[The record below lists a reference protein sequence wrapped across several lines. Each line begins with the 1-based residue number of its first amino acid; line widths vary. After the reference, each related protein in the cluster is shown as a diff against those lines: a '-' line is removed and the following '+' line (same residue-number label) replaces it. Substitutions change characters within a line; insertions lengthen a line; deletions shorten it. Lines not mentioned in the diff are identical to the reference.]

1 MADEPHP
8 AAQAVIAESEDAP
21 VPPSNGLS
29 PESAR
34 ARLEDIMG
42 DLPVEDVANTAEYS
56 IPGPETTERDVPIR
70 VYEPDADPPYPIL
83 VYYHGG
89 GFMVG
94 SLDTHDNI
102 CAALTNRADCLT
114 LSVDYRLT
122 PEHAFPAG
130 LEDAFA
136 AVRWAEEFAGKINGD
151 PDRIA
156 VAGDSAG
163 GNLSAAV
170 TLMLRDH
177 GGPDLVHQ
185 GLIYPGTAS
194 PLLHDLPSHEE
205 NAEGYFLEMPTV
217 EWYYH
222 NYVQSPADVRNPYA
236 SPLLAEDLSG
246 LPDATVI
253 TAGFD
258 PIRDEG
264 IEYAEALAADG
275 VAVDHRHYEEM
286 IHAFVSLP
294 KAIPQGEQA
303 LDELGANLAAAFGT
317 A

>member
-1 MADEPHP
+1 MAD
-8 AAQAVIAESEDAP
+8 SAP
-21 VPPSNGLS
+21 VPPSNGLA
-29 PESAR
+29 PGAAR
-34 ARLEDIMG
+34 ARLENIMG
-42 DLPVEDVANTAEYS
+42 DLPVEPVANTENYA
-56 IPGPETTERDVPIR
+56 ITGPAGDVPVR
-70 VYEPDADPPYPIL
+70 VYEPDADPPYPVL

-94 SLDTHDNI
+94 SLDTHDNV

-114 LSVDYRLT
+114 VSVDYRLA
-122 PEHAFPAG
+122 PEHPFPAG
-130 LEDAFA
+130 LEDAYA
-136 AVRWAEEFAGKINGD
+136 AVQWAEAFATKINGD

-170 TLMLRDH
+170 ALMVRDQ
-177 GGPDLVHQ
+177 GGPDLAHQ

-194 PLLHDLPSHEE
+194 PALHEFDSYEE
-205 NAEGYFLEMPTV
+205 NAEGYFLETETV
-217 EWYYH
+217 EWYYD
-222 NYVQSPADVRNPYA
+222 NYVQSPGHVHNAYA
-236 SPLLAEDLSG
+236 SPLLAGDLSD
-246 LPDATVI
+246 LPGATVI

-264 IEYAEALAADG
+264 IAYAEALAADG
-275 VAVDHRHYEEM
+275 VDVDHHHYEDM

-294 KAIPQGEQA
+294 EAIPAGKDA